1 MQPPKE
7 TEAPAL
13 PHIVLGIIRGNAS
26 AESFLTL
33 PSIRDKV
40 IEEMQGWQ
48 PDTEER
54 RRLYVRIRYCMPTVQ
69 LIDKKV
75 LVKDALT
82 LRKTKIIKVYYNV

>member
-13 PHIVLGIIRGNAS
+13 PNIVLGIIKEHAS
-26 AESFLTL
+26 SEAFLTL
-33 PSIRDKV
+33 PGIRDRV
-40 IEEMQGWQ
+40 IDKMRNWHPG
-48 PDTEER
+48 TEER

-75 LVKDALT
+75 ILKEALT
-82 LRKTKIIKVYYNV
+82 QRKTKIIKVYYNV